1 MARREELSD
10 EQWKIIEPLLGEM
23 PRRTDGRGR
32 PWRDNR
38 EVINGILWILRTGAP
53 WADLPDR
60 FPPYQTC
67 HRRFQM
73 WVKDGT
79 LRRILEALAEEL
91 QSRGKFYLSEC
102 FIDGTFVSAK
112 KGALESE
119 RPSGAKVRSSWQWQT
134 GRGVLS
140 PFTQRVLART
150 RSPLSETLSAVGS

>member
-10 EQWKIIEPLLGEM
+10 EQWAIIEPLLGEM
-23 PRRTDGRGR
+23 PRRADGRGR

-67 HRRFQM
+67 HRRFQT

-79 LRRILEALAEEL
+79 LSKVLNALAEDL
-91 QSRGKFYLSEC
+91 QSRGKFDLSEC

-112 KGALESE
+112 KGASGLE
-119 RPSGAKVRSSWQWQT
+119 RPSGAKVRSSWQWQMAL
-134 GRGVLS
+134 VFLS
-140 PFTQRVLART
+140 PFTQRVLRRMKSGLLAK
-150 RSPLSETLSAVGS
+150 RSSKD

>member
-23 PRRTDGRGR
+23 PRRDDGRGR

-60 FPPYQTC
+60 FAPYQTC
-67 HRRFQM
+67 HRRFQI

-79 LRRILEALAEEL
+79 LRKLLTALAEDL
-91 QSRGKFYLSEC
+91 QTRGKFDLSEC

-112 KGALESE
+112 KGGSESE
-119 RPSGAKVRSSWQWQT
+119 RPSGARVRSSWQWQT
-134 GRGVLS
+134 ALVFLS
-140 PFTQRVLART
+140 PFTQRVLR
-150 RSPLSETLSAVGS
+150 RMKSDSSAAPSNTD